1 MENKKIVTRGSWLSK
16 REGSGRSLE
25 REELGKESEELGKI
39 VPLQCERSPAGGEG
53 PPRSCGGE
61 CSKVLPP
68 PSDGCSYASKIL
80 HFSKLQV
87 SILSFGLEI
96 L

>member
-16 REGSGRSLE
+16 REGSGRSL
-25 REELGKESEELGKI
+25 GNQESEELGKI
-39 VPLQCERSPAGGEG
+39 IPLQCERSPAGGEG

-80 HFSKLQV
+80 HFSRLQI

>member
-16 REGSGRSLE
+16 REGSGRSL
-25 REELGKESEELGKI
+25 GNQESEELGKI

>member
-16 REGSGRSLE
+16 REGSGRSL
-25 REELGKESEELGKI
+25 GNQESEELGKI

-80 HFSKLQV
+80 HFSRLQI

>member
-1 MENKKIVTRGSWLSK
+1 MANKKIVTRGSWLSK
-16 REGSGRSLE
+16 REGSGRSL
-25 REELGKESEELGKI
+25 GNQESEELGKI
-39 VPLQCERSPAGGEG
+39 VLLQCERSPAGGEG

>member
-16 REGSGRSLE
+16 REGSGRSL
-25 REELGKESEELGKI
+25 GNQESEELGKV

-80 HFSKLQV
+80 HFSRLQI